1 MKIGLLIKFGQEY
14 IDRLKSELQ
23 EHEIVE
29 IDASN
34 IENAKL
40 AVKDLDVII
49 GASVSKEILQSAE
62 NLKLFQVPWVGL
74 DRVDF
79 ELLKNK
85 NVLIANSKWN
95 DRIVAEYALTLLLTL
110 IKQIVP
116 VHNIF
121 QTGSWNVRF
130 IQSKQLTNETV
141 LLIGFGSIGREI
153 AKMLKPFTS
162 EVYAL
167 RNNPEKSTEEERNLV
182 KRVIGWNEYLEI
194 AQNASYVINSLP
206 LTPNTENI
214 LNKER
219 ILGMKISSFFVNVG
233 RGKTVDEQAL
243 FEALQSKHLA
253 GAAIDVWYNYKGQ
266 NDTEPFFPSKFPF
279 HELENVIMSPHRA
292 ATFVDT
298 PETVWNDAIFN
309 IKALAAN
316 NPLKNII
323 DYEKRY

>member
-110 IKQIVP
+110 IKHIVP